1 LGVSARGS
9 EKLVMK
15 AQELPFERPWQALD
29 PAVCAVVEPVIG
41 DVAEEITQAIA
52 ASIEAYREPMR
63 GAFGRGVRVAIDVA
77 LRQFLDQVGQPA
89 AGARPGR
96 DVYIGLGR
104 GEYRAGRALDSLQAA
119 YRLGARIAWRRISE
133 VAREGGLD
141 AATLS
146 RLAESIFAYI
156 DEVSA
161 ESVEGYASE
170 QAASAGER
178 QRSRQQ
184 LVRRIVIDG
193 LDEQE
198 ASAAGAALDWQL
210 PRLIGVLAVDHR
222 DAERIASL
230 AGEGSIGARV
240 DDFVCVLVD
249 DPDAPGRRERLQRS
263 LAGRIAALGPTVA
276 VADAPLSWARAA
288 GCVALA
294 RDGVLGAD
302 RLLIAQ
308 DALGALALHAD
319 DALLAELAA
328 SALAPLASLTAASRA
343 RLERTLLAWL
353 RRQGNVPQIAAD
365 LNVHPQTVR
374 YRLGRL
380 RDCFGDALD
389 DPDARFDLEL
399 ALRGRRHAE
408 TAIPHRAV

>member
-1 LGVSARGS
+1 LGVSASRSG
-9 EKLVMK
+9 KIVTL
-15 AQELPFERPWQALD
+15 AQYLPLERPWQALD
-29 PAVCAVVEPVIG
+29 PTVRAVLEPVIG

-63 GAFGRGVRVAIDVA
+63 GAFGRGVRVAIDGA

-89 AGARPGR
+89 AGVRPGR

-104 GEYRAGRALDSLQAA
+104 GEYRAGRGLDSLQAA

-146 RLAESIFAYI
+146 LLAESIFAYI

-178 QRSRQQ
+178 QRSRQL

-193 LDEQE
+193 LDDGE
-198 ASAAGAALDWQL
+198 ALAAAAVVDWQL
-210 PRLIGVLAVDHR
+210 PRLLGVLAVEHR
-222 DAERIASL
+222 DAERFAAL
-230 AGEGSIGARV
+230 AGDGAIGARV
-240 DDFVCVLVD
+240 DELVCVLIA
-249 DPDAPGRRERLQRS
+249 DPDAPGRRERLQRA
-263 LAGRIAALGPTVA
+263 LAGRVAAIGPTVA
-276 VADAPLSWARAA
+276 VADAPLSWARASR
-288 GCVALA
+288 CVALA
-294 RDGVLGAD
+294 RQGVLPPD
-302 RLLIAQ
+302 RLLYAQ

-319 DALLAELAA
+319 DALVDELAVQV
-328 SALAPLASLTAASRA
+328 LAPLAALTPASRA
-343 RLERTLLAWL
+343 RLESTLLAWL
-353 RRQGNVPQIAAD
+353 RRQGHIPEVATD
-365 LNVHPQTVR
+365 LDVHPQTAR

-380 RDCFGDALD
+380 RECFGEVLD

-399 ALRGRRHAE
+399 ALRARGSSERAPLRPRR
-408 TAIPHRAV
+408 